1 MGSALVI
8 GACCSFLMM
17 GRKPVQVQ
25 EEDEKEED

>member
-17 GRKPVQVQ
+17 GRKPVPVP
-25 EEDEKEED
+25 EEDEEED